1 MTEQNPTAPI
11 TQDVLTIPRKLP
23 EGGRMNIVGL
33 TRDQLREALIAA
45 GTPEK
50 QAKMRLGQVWQWI
63 YHWGV
68 RDFADMTNLAKDY
81 RALLA
86 EKFEIALP
94 EVVTRQVSADGTR
107 KYLLRIAGGHEVEMV
122 YIPEENR
129 GTLCV
134 SSQVGCTLTCS
145 FCHTGT
151 QKLVRNLTAG
161 EIVGQLML
169 ARDDLGEWPEQ
180 GAPKDETRLIS
191 NVVLMGMGEP
201 LYNFENVRDAMKVVM
216 DNEGLTLSRRRITLS
231 TSGVVPEIARAAEEI
246 GCLLAVSFHATT
258 DEVRDRL
265 VPINKR
271 WNIETLLN
279 TLRDYPRLSNSER
292 ITFEYVMLK
301 GVNDS
306 DADARR
312 LVKLIRGIPAK
323 INLIPFNEWP
333 GAPYERSDWERIE
346 AFADIIYKAGYA
358 SPIRT
363 PRGEDIMAACGQL
376 KSATERSPQEPGRDR
391 CRGRTGL
398 SPRLVRH
405 LVCISTPSTTKS
417 CVFDVTMPLPR
428 AYKMR
433 TRTRTG
439 LHDRRRAATGRIRRR
454 FHQGSQ
460 RVGGCSETAGNVYRR
475 YRRRLRP
482 APHGL

>member
-1 MTEQNPTAPI
+1 MPAPTDAPIYAPI
-11 TQDVLTIPRKLP
+11 TQDVLTLPRKLP
-23 EGGRMNIVGL
+23 EGGPVNLIGL
-33 TRDQLREALIAA
+33 TRDQMRDALIAA
-45 GTPEK
+45 GTPDR
-50 QAKMRLGQVWQWI
+50 QAKMRVGQVWQWV

-68 RDFADMTNLAKDY
+68 RDFAAMTNLAKDY

-86 EKFEIALP
+86 ANFTIDLP
-94 EVVTRQVSADGTR
+94 EIVTRQISADGTR
-107 KYLLRIAGGHEVEMV
+107 KYLVRIAGGHEVETV
-122 YIPEENR
+122 YIPEEGR
-129 GTLCV
+129 GTLCI

-161 EIVGQLML
+161 EIVGQVML
-169 ARDDLGEWPEQ
+169 ARDDLGEWPVP

-201 LYNFENVRDAMKVVM
+201 LYNFDNVRDAMKVVM

-231 TSGVVPEIARAAEEI
+231 TSGVVPEIARTAEEI

-301 GVNDS
+301 DVNDS

-312 LVKLIRGIPAK
+312 LVKLIAGIPAK

-333 GAPYERSDWERIE
+333 GAPYQRSDRDRIK

-358 SPIRT
+358 SPVRT

-376 KSATERSPQEPGRDR
+376 KSATERGRREKVSLNPQ
-391 CRGRTGL
+391 
-398 SPRLVRH
+398 
-405 LVCISTPSTTKS
+405 
-417 CVFDVTMPLPR
+417 
-428 AYKMR
+428 
-433 TRTRTG
+433 
-439 LHDRRRAATGRIRRR
+439 AA
-454 FHQGSQ
+454 QGI
-460 RVGGCSETAGNVYRR
+460 A
-475 YRRRLRP
+475 
-482 APHGL
+482 